1 VYVLYDTYVV
11 LVKLSTESPIRMRA
25 RFTLAEIAARA
36 LEIVDRDGLG
46 GLSMR
51 TLAAALGTGPMTLYN
66 YVKDRGQLEELVA
79 ATVISQVKL
88 PEPSDDWAD
97 DVRAVA
103 VAMWQAVREHPNV
116 VPLVLTRRT
125 VSPSS
130 YAPAERL
137 VEALTRGGLEGAD
150 LLAAFRAVL
159 ALVMGSAQVELAGP
173 LAGSDRDTEQ
183 TQVAARIGQLAGA
196 AHPRLATLA
205 QTSQQ
210 SSAAADFGRAIEMLV
225 AGMQAGARGG

>member
-1 VYVLYDTYVV
+1 
-11 LVKLSTESPIRMRA
+11 MRA
-25 RFTLAEIAARA
+25 RFKVADIATHA

-66 YVKDRGQLEELVA
+66 YVKDRGQLEELLA
-79 ATVISQVKL
+79 AAVISDVEL
-88 PEPSDDWAD
+88 PEPSQDWLE
-97 DVRAVA
+97 DVRASA
-103 VAMWQAVREHPNV
+103 TAIWQALRRHPNV

-137 VEALTRGGLEGAD
+137 VEGLARGGLDGID

-159 ALVMGSAQVELAGP
+159 GLVMGSAQAELAGP
-173 LAGSDRDTEQ
+173 LAAPDRDAE
-183 TQVAARIGQLAGA
+183 QVAVAAQIGRLASTE
-196 AHPRLATLA
+196 HPRLAALA

-210 SSAAADFGRAIEMLV
+210 SNAVADFDQALDLLL
-225 AGMQAGARGG
+225 AGIRSRARGG

>member
-1 VYVLYDTYVV
+1 
-11 LVKLSTESPIRMRA
+11 MRA
-25 RFTLAEIAARA
+25 RFNVAEVAAQA

-79 ATVISQVKL
+79 EAGMSGVEIPDTSQ
-88 PEPSDDWAD
+88 DWLV

-103 VAMWQAVREHPNV
+103 TAIWLAVRRHPNV

-137 VEALTRGGLEGAD
+137 VEALARGGLDGVD

-159 ALVMGSAQVELAGP
+159 GLVMGSAQAELAGP
-173 LAGSDRDTEQ
+173 LTGPDRDAE
-183 TQVAARIGQLAGA
+183 QVAVAAQIGRLAGA
-196 AHPRLATLA
+196 
-205 QTSQQ
+205 
-210 SSAAADFGRAIEMLV
+210 
-225 AGMQAGARGG
+225 

>member
-1 VYVLYDTYVV
+1 
-11 LVKLSTESPIRMRA
+11 MRA
-25 RFTLAEIAARA
+25 RFNVAEVAAKA

-66 YVKDRGQLEELVA
+66 YVRDRGQLEELVA
-79 ATVISQVKL
+79 EAVISSVET
-88 PEPSDDWAD
+88 PETSQDWLV

-103 VAMWQAVREHPNV
+103 TAIWQAVRRHPNV
-116 VPLVLTRRT
+116 IPLVLTRRT

-137 VEALTRGGLEGAD
+137 VEALARGGLDDVD

-159 ALVMGSAQVELAGP
+159 GLVMGSAQAELAGP
-173 LAGSDRDTEQ
+173 LAGPNRDAE
-183 TQVAARIGQLAGA
+183 QVAVAVQIGRLAGA
-196 AHPRLATLA
+196 EHPRLAALA
-205 QTSQQ
+205 QTSQR
-210 SSAAADFGRAIEMLV
+210 SSAAADFDRALDLLL
-225 AGMQAGARGG
+225 AGVHSASRSG